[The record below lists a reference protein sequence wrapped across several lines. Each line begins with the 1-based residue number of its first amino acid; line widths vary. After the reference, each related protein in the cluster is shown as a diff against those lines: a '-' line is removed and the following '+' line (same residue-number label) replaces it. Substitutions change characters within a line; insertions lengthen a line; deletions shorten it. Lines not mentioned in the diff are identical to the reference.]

1 MNAPV
6 VLSPKPDHVPDDLVY
21 DYDLYEAPSEVT
33 GDIQVEIAQRLH
45 AGPDIFWTPR
55 NSGHWVLVRAEDI
68 DVAQRNGALFS
79 MREISLPKGT
89 TPVLN
94 IPLETDDP
102 EHLAYRA
109 VLQPAFAPAEIMKL
123 ETQVRDLAI
132 SLIEGFIGRGQC
144 EFVTEFA
151 AILPIVIFMRMADLP
166 DEDRADL
173 LAWSDAAVH
182 PTSFEN
188 RQWGYGSMATYL
200 EKLMAER
207 ADSDAG
213 DVISQVMRGRVFD
226 RDMTY
231 SERHSMNMNALLGG
245 LDTVMSTMGFMA
257 GFLARH
263 PDHRRQLTENPSM
276 VPKAIDELMRYY
288 GATGTARVVTEDT
301 VYKGLTFKKDDRVLV
316 QSMFHGQDPRRF
328 PDPTV
333 VNFQRKDVRHAAFG
347 QGTHRCIGALLARL
361 EMRVFIEE
369 WLKRI
374 PDFRITEGVAPV
386 VERGMVNSMRK
397 LSLSWEV
404 PSA

>member
-6 VLSPKPDHVPDDLVY
+6 VLSPKPDHVPDDVVY

-151 AILPIVIFMRMADLP
+151 AILPM
-166 DEDRADL
+166 
-173 LAWSDAAVH
+173 
-182 PTSFEN
+182 
-188 RQWGYGSMATYL
+188 
-200 EKLMAER
+200 
-207 ADSDAG
+207 
-213 DVISQVMRGRVFD
+213 
-226 RDMTY
+226 
-231 SERHSMNMNALLGG
+231 
-245 LDTVMSTMGFMA
+245 
-257 GFLARH
+257 
-263 PDHRRQLTENPSM
+263 
-276 VPKAIDELMRYY
+276 
-288 GATGTARVVTEDT
+288 
-301 VYKGLTFKKDDRVLV
+301 
-316 QSMFHGQDPRRF
+316 RRF
-328 PDPTV
+328 SC
-333 VNFQRKDVRHAAFG
+333 R
-347 QGTHRCIGALLARL
+347 
-361 EMRVFIEE
+361 
-369 WLKRI
+369 
-374 PDFRITEGVAPV
+374 
-386 VERGMVNSMRK
+386 
-397 LSLSWEV
+397 
-404 PSA
+404 